1 MKISKELADV
11 LREACKE
18 VDRWPQWKRSLDP
31 LGSKTDDSESN
42 EAPMESKPKEGTRER
57 RCA

>member
-11 LREACKE
+11 LREACNE

-31 LGSKTDDSESN
+31 LGSKADDSESN
-42 EAPMESKPKEGTRER
+42 EAPTESKPKEGTRER